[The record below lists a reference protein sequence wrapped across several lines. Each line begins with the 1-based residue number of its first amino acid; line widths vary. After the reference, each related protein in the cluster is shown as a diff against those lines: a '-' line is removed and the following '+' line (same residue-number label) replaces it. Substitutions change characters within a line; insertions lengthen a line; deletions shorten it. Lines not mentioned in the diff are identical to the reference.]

1 MTIAMD
7 EKLSFDYIAL
17 SDAEEKLLL
26 QIKRQS
32 LPDVVSGD
40 SLERL
45 FRHNLVANTMRVEV
59 SETDSRVYL
68 KAVAITEY
76 GKDYLAYVQK
86 MKLDKK
92 KNLRQSI
99 LLTVLSAVLGALLSQ
114 PMWTFLNSLF
124 T

>member
-1 MTIAMD
+1 MD
-7 EKLSFDYIAL
+7 EKLSFDFIAL
-17 SDAEEKLLL
+17 SDTEEKLLL
-26 QIKRQS
+26 QIKHQS

-68 KAVAITEY
+68 KAVVITEY

-99 LLTVLSAVLGALLSQ
+99 LLTVLSTVLGALLSQ